1 MSPMISIVVLDMART
16 TRISLR
22 KETKTMLRRLGSKGQ
37 TYDEVIRDLM
47 ERVSVRELDARRNR
61 ILEDEEFLPLDER

>member
-1 MSPMISIVVLDMART
+1 MISFVVLDMART

-22 KETKTMLRRLGSKGQ
+22 KETKAMLRRLGSKGQ